1 MSLYAFLVA
10 RLPKP
15 VVDWTFV
22 VVQAV
27 LLFLVVLYSDKPVAA
42 FPYLK
47 L

>member
-1 MSLYAFLVA
+1 MSLYA
-10 RLPKP
+10 RLIAHFPKP
-15 VVDWTFV
+15 LVDWAYV
-22 VVQAV
+22 LVQAA

>member
-1 MSLYAFLVA
+1 MSLYAYLLA

-22 VVQAV
+22 IAQAA